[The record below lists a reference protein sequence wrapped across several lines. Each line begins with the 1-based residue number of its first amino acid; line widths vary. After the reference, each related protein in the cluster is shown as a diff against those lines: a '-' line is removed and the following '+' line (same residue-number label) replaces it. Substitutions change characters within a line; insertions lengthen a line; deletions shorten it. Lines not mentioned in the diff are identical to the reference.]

1 MRNKN
6 IIISRKL
13 GIMMLLQAQSGRFFS
28 ILKAK
33 CPAVAVKLSVDMLN
47 FVLKTKIN
55 SLTVEKYVVYC

>member
-1 MRNKN
+1 
-6 IIISRKL
+6 
-13 GIMMLLQAQSGRFFS
+13 MLLQAQSGRFFS

-47 FVLKTKIN
+47 FVSKTKIN